1 MSQSEGKC
9 TLAVGG
15 TVVFTARQGAPEAE
29 YVLFDAGEIELRAS
43 EPGVNREA
51 RYVTTVADARSRIV
65 VAGYTPEI
73 VREAAD
79 AAHRVVAKAYARGS
93 AVRAVADQLGPDE
106 LFEAST
112 FDGTAGT
119 YDGTW
124 LDLAALASDLPLP
137 WAMVGMRALHFATLL
152 ASRDDD
158 ESVVLDTAELMAL
171 KRPGQRTYRRVTLGP
186 ARELVEALAAFQ
198 RARPRPGSFEASRR
212 EVLGWVRDRARTRPH
227 TRPQWEALERV
238 LWARDVPA
246 RGPLAETAMWNV
258 ETKITR
264 GEYTGVADQI
274 DAIEQRRGRVP
285 GTIYLRARLALST
298 KTEEPRAIAE
308 RISALST
315 AMSNFHELQLLAS
328 QAWLAASDPR
338 RSRAFARDL
347 ADNSAAD
354 EVLRMQ
360 AQEVLESAGESSS
373 SLVQPAGRGPSS
385 GRNPISLP
393 HPASS
398 SASPAIQPNRIVS
411 VTPAARAASDAPTPR
426 SPEMSADVRIPRAPA
441 TPSNV
446 GAVSAFE
453 PAGPPRTTT
462 RPGLAAPSRPSATMR
477 TLPPGTSLPPYR
489 VEPRGERAWSSPP
502 PRQIEVESVESLTL
516 PPGFQEDSPPPQHPP
531 RTAQA
536 ARHACTLLARELGR
550 ELRQRFGVDLNDD
563 LSGIETAQRYLRESL
578 VDGRVRTPEEE
589 REVMRHGGLL
599 SELLA
604 RRLGARWVDLE
615 APEPGRWAMLVPSQT
630 RPEEVA
636 RIWPFARVLR
646 FVAMGHKERDL
657 VSYYL
662 ELEAR
667 AR

>member
-1 MSQSEGKC
+1 MGQSEGRC

-15 TVVFTARQGAPEAE
+15 TVVFAARQGAPEAE
-29 YVLFDAGEIELRAS
+29 FVLFDAGEIELRAS

-51 RYVTTVADARSRIV
+51 RYVATVGDARGRIAA
-65 VAGYTPEI
+65 AGFTPE
-73 VREAAD
+73 VAREAAD
-79 AAHRVVAKAYARGS
+79 AARRIIAKGYARGS
-93 AVRAVADQLGPDE
+93 AVRAVADQLAATE
-106 LFEAST
+106 IFEASS
-112 FDGTAGT
+112 FDGTSGL
-119 YDGTW
+119 YEGTW
-124 LDLAALASDLPLP
+124 IDLAGLASDLPLP
-137 WAMVGMRALHFATLL
+137 WAMVGLRALHFATML
-152 ASRDDD
+152 AGRADD
-158 ESVVLDTAELMAL
+158 ELVVLDTSELMAL

-186 ARELVEALAAFQ
+186 ARELVEALATFQ
-198 RARPRPGSFEASRR
+198 RARPRPGSFEVSRR
-212 EVLGWVRDRARTRPH
+212 EVLGWVRERARTQPH
-227 TRPQWEALERV
+227 SQAHWQGLERV
-238 LWARDVPA
+238 LWTRDVPA
-246 RGPLAETAMWNV
+246 RGPLAETALWNV

-264 GEYTGVADQI
+264 GEYAGVAEQI

-285 GTIYLRARLALST
+285 GTIYLRARVALST
-298 KTEEPRAIAE
+298 RTEDPRTIAE

-328 QAWLAASDPR
+328 EAWLAAGDPR

-360 AQEVLESAGESSS
+360 AQEVLESAGESST
-373 SLVQPAGRGPSS
+373 SLPRPAGRE
-385 GRNPISLP
+385 
-393 HPASS
+393 AS
-398 SASPAIQPNRIVS
+398 SPAIRPNRIVS
-411 VTPAARAASDAPTPR
+411 VTPAPRMASDAPTPR
-426 SPEMSADVRIPRAPA
+426 SPEMVAEMRIPRAPA
-441 TPSNV
+441 TPSDV
-446 GAVSAFE
+446 GTVPALD

-489 VEPRGERAWSSPP
+489 LEPRGERSWSTPP
-502 PRQIEVESVESLTL
+502 PRQIDVEAVETLSL
-516 PPGFQEDSPPPQHPP
+516 PPGFLEDSAPPEHPP

-536 ARHACTLLARELGR
+536 ARHACTLLARQLGR
-550 ELRQRFGVDLNDD
+550 ELHQRFGVSLTDDLN
-563 LSGIETAQRYLRESL
+563 GIETAQRYLRESL
-578 VDGRVRTPEEE
+578 VDGRVRTPAEE

-615 APEPGRWAMLVPSQT
+615 APEPGRWAMLVPSQS
-630 RPEEVA
+630 RPDEVA
-636 RIWPFARVLR
+636 RVWPFARVLR